1 MHPTAALSLQPP
13 LKPPVTC
20 SQGHSSNLIL
30 PTAEG
35 GFICLLCLSV
45 LLSNPK
51 SPTVHVSYALSQ
63 LSQAI
68 SQSQFLHSLL
78 TFHSHFLISPLVFVL
93 SNFDDEPIANQTID
107 LILRICEAAKSNSNE
122 DVQME
127 FAARVSNWLSSGS
140 LAWSRRQLYM
150 LHCFGVLLD
159 SQESKLYASIKDK
172 DSLICNLITGL
183 QLSSEVIQGEIMFV
197 LYRLFL
203 LHFID
208 MDDNCTDVYA
218 ACCPKLVRLP
228 LEVLMKSESEDVR
241 LNCVAL
247 LTVLARRG
255 IFQSA
260 CINHVGSV
268 NSCEADNFMQT
279 SEHDIDGSSLEV
291 LFAEAVKGPLLSSD
305 SQLQIA
311 TLDLIIL
318 FLSHRD
324 ASGEELQVLI
334 EQNIADY
341 IFEMLRLSGR
351 EDPIV
356 NSSLQVL
363 DLLSAAEQP
372 FRQRLAIGFTTLV
385 PILRH
390 VAEVPFHHVQCLLL
404 KLILNCVSNCPGII
418 STSDV
423 GEISIILTRMF
434 NNLDGEI
441 GMLPETFSL
450 SCRLFVALMK
460 FPSSPGNSI
469 FITSIMDASRSA
481 VSYCLSDSQV
491 HRDQILHFLYL
502 LKEAYAYNKGDGSS
516 KATDMELRICI
527 LDLYKIKL
535 LPWFMTVINDLEGED
550 IALGVIETFHSI
562 LLQDSDTHTEKFTV
576 SLVSCSWFSMLFGC
590 LGLFPTERM
599 RDRTYLI
606 FGSVVDVLLGD
617 DSGQPIRDAAFL
629 LPYDPTD
636 LLFLLGQKSSH
647 NQELFCCQ
655 SAVLLILYISSLYND
670 RIADD
675 KLILASL
682 EQYILLNSSDF
693 VVRVSVSVT
702 IELLVNLYGLHRGF
716 AKMSYQI
723 PYSPEAERILF
734 QLLSDIDWNS
744 LSTRIHFT
752 SLKWLFQQ
760 EKLWKSLS
768 KQILRFCRQYYSSNG
783 HEITQT
789 INLHV
794 FAELITTGDNFVAM
808 IFIHLLGEL
817 VGNTGQDYDIIS
829 VVKAMTEITEVAPAV
844 SDQFCMHGIDD
855 VMLSIYLYSRYTS
868 PELHVVISQLVISI
882 LISARSESILNDGAW
897 IGIAGKLLDSLT
909 PAVALDGWTEVI
921 LTISILSL
929 ILHHSS
935 NQVLTEAT
943 KTIILSAPLVSTVN
957 ITISEACSKGP
968 ALLDHD
974 EGTNTGE
981 VLILVLLLL
990 FFSLRSMRANLPG
1003 LIDFRFLHDNDT
1015 ETEMLSYI
1023 SIRCHDCCKLMH
1035 YGSPL
1040 VKLISSFC
1048 LMEMLTGLSD
1058 YINKKT
1064 DDLKC
1069 REGYMSSLSSV
1080 LEGLIFFDDI
1090 RVSMN
1095 CAQCLSLLMEWEE
1108 LENESIT
1115 ADKSNWYRL
1124 IVEELVMSLVTPS
1137 TTSNTFMVH
1146 HKPAAL
1152 IVVAL
1157 LKSSRVPPWMTKV
1170 FDDLSIY
1177 KIIQN
1182 VSPSNVSTELVVLF
1196 RELMNSGYLNSE
1208 HIAHLNQVFQACRR
1222 HIYNKSEM
1230 QYTTATE
1237 HTRNTAVNQDHAT
1250 KARAY
1255 LFSLMLSHS
1264 VTETN
1269 GLRSQCWKELLKEI
1283 ELFTKCS
1290 TEED

>member
-1 MHPTAALSLQPP
+1 MYSTGALSLQPP
-13 LKPPVTC
+13 LKPPESC
-20 SQGHSSNLIL
+20 SQGHSSTLIL

-35 GFICLLCLSV
+35 GSICLLCLSA

-68 SQSQFLHSLL
+68 SQSHFLHSLL
-78 TFHSHFLISPLVFVL
+78 TFHSHFLISPLVYVL

-107 LILRICEAAKSNSNE
+107 LILRICEAAESNSNE
-122 DVQME
+122 DVRME
-127 FAARVSNWLSSGS
+127 FAARVSNCLSTGS

-159 SQESKLYASIKDK
+159 SQESKLYAIIKDK
-172 DSLICNLITGL
+172 DTLICNLITGL

-197 LYRLFL
+197 LYRLSL
-203 LHFID
+203 LQYID
-208 MDDNCTDVYA
+208 MDDNSTDVFA
-218 ACCPKLVRLP
+218 ACGPKLVHLP
-228 LEVLMKSESEDVR
+228 LEVLMKSESDDVR

-255 IFQSA
+255 FFQGA

-279 SEHDIDGSSLEV
+279 SEQSLEV

-311 TLDLIIL
+311 TLDLIFL
-318 FLSHRD
+318 FLSHTD
-324 ASGEELQVLI
+324 ASGKELQVLI

-363 DLLSAAEQP
+363 DLLSAAEQS

-390 VAEVPFHHVQCLLL
+390 VAEVPFHPVQCLVL

-423 GEISIILTRMF
+423 GEI
-434 NNLDGEI
+434 E
-441 GMLPETFSL
+441 
-450 SCRLFVALMK
+450 
-460 FPSSPGNSI
+460 
-469 FITSIMDASRSA
+469 
-481 VSYCLSDSQV
+481 
-491 HRDQILHFLYL
+491 
-502 LKEAYAYNKGDGSS
+502 
-516 KATDMELRICI
+516 
-527 LDLYKIKL
+527 
-535 LPWFMTVINDLEGED
+535 
-550 IALGVIETFHSI
+550 
-562 LLQDSDTHTEKFTV
+562 
-576 SLVSCSWFSMLFGC
+576 SLVSCSWFSILFGC

-599 RDRTYLI
+599 RGRAYLI
-606 FGSVVDVLLGD
+606 FGSVVDVLLGN

-629 LPYDPTD
+629 LPSDPTD
-636 LLFLLGQKSSH
+636 LLFLLRQNSSR

-670 RIADD
+670 RYKLLNSILHTLLYQISTRLTVVLFARIGDD

-682 EQYILLNSSDF
+682 EQYILLNSGDF
-693 VVRVSVSVT
+693 VGRVSISVT

-734 QLLSDIDWNS
+734 QLLSEIDWNS
-744 LSTRIHFT
+744 LSTRIHLT

-760 EKLWKSLS
+760 EKLCKSLS
-768 KQILRFCRQYYSSNG
+768 KQILWFCRQHSSNG

-794 FAELITTGDNFVAM
+794 FAELITSGDNFVAM

-817 VGNTGQDYDIIS
+817 VGNAGQDYDIIS
-829 VVKAMTEITEVAPAV
+829 VIKAVTEITEVAPAA

-855 VMLSIYLYSRYTS
+855 VMLSIYLNSRYAS
-868 PELHVVISQLVISI
+868 PELRMAISQLVISI
-882 LISARSESILNDGAW
+882 LISAQSESISNDEAW
-897 IGIAGKLLDSLT
+897 IGIAAKLLDNLI

-921 LTISILSL
+921 LMLSIFSL
-929 ILHHSS
+929 ILYHSR
-935 NQVLTEAT
+935 NQALTEAS

-957 ITISEACSKGP
+957 IMISEACSKGP
-968 ALLDHD
+968 ALVDHD
-974 EGTNTGE
+974 ERTNTGE
-981 VLILVLLLL
+981 VLIFVLLLL

-1003 LIDFRFLHDNDT
+1003 LVDFRVLHENDT
-1015 ETEMLSYI
+1015 ETETLSYI

-1048 LMEMLTGLSD
+1048 LTEMLTGLSD
-1058 YINKKT
+1058 YIKKT

-1069 REGYMSSLSSV
+1069 REGYVSSVSAV

-1095 CAQCLSLLMEWEE
+1095 CAQCLSLLMEWED
-1108 LENESIT
+1108 LENESMAT
-1115 ADKSNWYRL
+1115 DASNWYRL

-1137 TTSNTFMVH
+1137 TTPYTFMVH

-1152 IVVAL
+1152 IAVAL
-1157 LKSSRVPPWMTKV
+1157 LKSSRVLPWITKV
-1170 FDDLSIY
+1170 FDDLSIN

-1208 HIAHLNQVFQACRR
+1208 HITHLNRVFQAWRR
-1222 HIYNKSEM
+1222 HMYNKSEM
-1230 QYTTATE
+1230 QDTNAME
-1237 HTRNTAVNQDHAT
+1237 HMRNVAVNQDHAT

-1255 LFSLMLSHS
+1255 LVSLMLSHS
-1264 VTETN
+1264 VAKTN
-1269 GLRSQCWKELLKEI
+1269 GLRSHCSKELLEEI
-1283 ELFTKCS
+1283 EIFTKFS
-1290 TEED
+1290 MEEDET

>member
-1 MHPTAALSLQPP
+1 MYSTGALSLQPP
-13 LKPPVTC
+13 LKPPESC
-20 SQGHSSNLIL
+20 SQGHSSTLIL

-35 GFICLLCLSV
+35 GSICLLCLSA

-68 SQSQFLHSLL
+68 SQSHFLHSLL
-78 TFHSHFLISPLVFVL
+78 TFHSHFLISPLVYVL

-107 LILRICEAAKSNSNE
+107 LILRICEAAESNSNE
-122 DVQME
+122 DVRME
-127 FAARVSNWLSSGS
+127 FAARVSNCLSTGS

-159 SQESKLYASIKDK
+159 SQESKLYAIIKDK
-172 DSLICNLITGL
+172 DTLICNLITGL

-197 LYRLFL
+197 LYRLSL
-203 LHFID
+203 LQYID
-208 MDDNCTDVYA
+208 MDDNSTDVFA
-218 ACCPKLVRLP
+218 ACGPKLVHLP
-228 LEVLMKSESEDVR
+228 LEVLMKSESDDVR

-255 IFQSA
+255 FFQGA

-279 SEHDIDGSSLEV
+279 SEQSLEV

-311 TLDLIIL
+311 TLDLIFL
-318 FLSHRD
+318 FLSHTD
-324 ASGEELQVLI
+324 ASGKELQVLI

-363 DLLSAAEQP
+363 DLLSAAEQS

-390 VAEVPFHHVQCLLL
+390 VAEVPFHPVQCLVL

-423 GEISIILTRMF
+423 GEIGIILTRMF
-434 NNLDGEI
+434 KNLDGEI

-460 FPSSPGNSI
+460 FPSSPGNSS
-469 FITSIMDASRSA
+469 FVTSIMDASRSA
-481 VSYCLSDSQV
+481 VSTCLGDSQI

-502 LKEAYAYNKGDGSS
+502 LTEAYAYNKCDGSS

-527 LDLYKIKL
+527 LDLCRLKL

-562 LLQDSDTHTEKFTV
+562 LLQDSDTDTDTDTKKFTE
-576 SLVSCSWFSMLFGC
+576 SLVSCSWFSILFGC

-599 RDRTYLI
+599 RGRAYLI
-606 FGSVVDVLLGD
+606 FGSVVDVLLGN

-629 LPYDPTD
+629 LPSDPTD
-636 LLFLLGQKSSH
+636 LLFLLRQNSSR

-670 RIADD
+670 RIGDD

-682 EQYILLNSSDF
+682 EQYILLNSGDF
-693 VVRVSVSVT
+693 VGRVSISVT

-734 QLLSDIDWNS
+734 QLLSEIDWNS
-744 LSTRIHFT
+744 LSTRIHLT

-760 EKLWKSLS
+760 EKLCKSLS
-768 KQILRFCRQYYSSNG
+768 KQILWFCRQHSSNG

-794 FAELITTGDNFVAM
+794 FAELITSGDNFVAM

-817 VGNTGQDYDIIS
+817 VGNAGQDYDIIS
-829 VVKAMTEITEVAPAV
+829 VIKAVTEITEVAPAA

-855 VMLSIYLYSRYTS
+855 VMLSIYLNSRYAS
-868 PELHVVISQLVISI
+868 PELRMAISQLVISI
-882 LISARSESILNDGAW
+882 LISAQSESISNDEAW
-897 IGIAGKLLDSLT
+897 IGIAAKLLDNLI

-921 LTISILSL
+921 LMLSIFSL
-929 ILHHSS
+929 ILYHSR
-935 NQVLTEAT
+935 NQALTEAS

-957 ITISEACSKGP
+957 IMISEACSKGP
-968 ALLDHD
+968 ALVDHD
-974 EGTNTGE
+974 ERTNTGE
-981 VLILVLLLL
+981 VLIFVLLLL

-1003 LIDFRFLHDNDT
+1003 LVDFRVLHENDT
-1015 ETEMLSYI
+1015 ETETLSYI

-1048 LMEMLTGLSD
+1048 LTEMLTGLSD
-1058 YINKKT
+1058 YIKKT

-1069 REGYMSSLSSV
+1069 REGYVSSVSAV

-1095 CAQCLSLLMEWEE
+1095 CAQCLSLLMEWED
-1108 LENESIT
+1108 LENESMAT
-1115 ADKSNWYRL
+1115 DASNWYRL

-1137 TTSNTFMVH
+1137 TTPYTFMVH

-1152 IVVAL
+1152 IAVAL
-1157 LKSSRVPPWMTKV
+1157 LKSSRVLPWITKV
-1170 FDDLSIY
+1170 FDDLSIN

-1208 HIAHLNQVFQACRR
+1208 HITHLNRVFQAWRR
-1222 HIYNKSEM
+1222 HMYNKSEM
-1230 QYTTATE
+1230 QDTNAME
-1237 HTRNTAVNQDHAT
+1237 HMRNVAVNQDHAT

-1255 LFSLMLSHS
+1255 LVSLMLSHS
-1264 VTETN
+1264 VAKTN
-1269 GLRSQCWKELLKEI
+1269 GLRSHCSKELLEEI
-1283 ELFTKCS
+1283 EIFTKFS
-1290 TEED
+1290 MEEDET